1 MLDELDVR
9 HFKFISGEQIVSCV
23 INQNK
28 EEYILQMPL
37 QVHVTVEQSKQNFF
51 FTKWMPLSKSDVCTI
66 NLANVVSQSSVAED
80 MKYRY
85 VSICNEYK
93 TESSKEETPDW
104 MSELD
109 DEQED
114 FDYDISD
121 APKSVH

>member
-9 HFKFISGEQIVSCV
+9 HFKFISGDEIVSCV

-28 EEYILQMPL
+28 DEYILQMPL
-37 QVHVTVEQSKQNFF
+37 QVHVTVEQSKQQFF

-66 NLANVVSQSSVAED
+66 NLSNVVSQSSVAED

-93 TESSKEETPDW
+93 TESTADDRPDW
-104 MSELD
+104 MNDIDIED
-109 DEQED
+109 DI
-114 FDYDISD
+114 DYDQSD
-121 APKSVH
+121 TPNIVH

>member
-93 TESSKEETPDW
+93 TESSKEERPDW
-104 MSELD
+104 IEDYEDELT
-109 DEQED
+109 
-114 FDYDISD
+114 DIELNDSD
-121 APKSVH
+121 SIVH

>member
-37 QVHVTVEQSKQNFF
+37 QVHVTVEQTKQSFF

-66 NLANVVSQSSVAED
+66 NLTNVVSQSSVAED

-93 TESSKEETPDW
+93 SESSKEDMPDW
-104 MSELD
+104 M
-109 DEQED
+109 DEFED
-114 FDYDISD
+114 EATDIDIEDSD
-121 APKSVH
+121 SIVH

>member
-1 MLDELDVR
+1 MLEELDVR
-9 HFKFISGEQIVSCV
+9 HFKFISGEEIVSCV

-37 QVHVTVEQSKQNFF
+37 QVHVTVQQNKQQFF

-93 TESSKEETPDW
+93 TESNTDDVPDW
-104 MSELD
+104 MNELD
-109 DEQED
+109 DED
-114 FDYDISD
+114 FDYDVSD
-121 APKSVH
+121 APKSFH

>member
-9 HFKFISGEQIVSCV
+9 HFKFISGEEIVSCV
-23 INQNK
+23 ISQNK

-37 QVHVTVEQSKQNFF
+37 KVHVTVEQTRQHFF

-93 TESSKEETPDW
+93 TESSVNEIPDW
-104 MSELD
+104 MNEFE
-109 DEQED
+109 DEQEE
-114 FDYDISD
+114 FDYQVSD
-121 APKSVH
+121 VSKSVH

>member
-9 HFKFISGEQIVSCV
+9 HFKFISGDEIVSCV

-28 EEYILQMPL
+28 DEYILQMPL
-37 QVHVTVEQSKQNFF
+37 QVHVTVEQSKQQFF

-66 NLANVVSQSSVAED
+66 NLSNVVSQSSVAED

-93 TESSKEETPDW
+93 TESSKEERPDW
-104 MSELD
+104 IEDYEDELT
-109 DEQED
+109 
-114 FDYDISD
+114 DIELNDSD
-121 APKSVH
+121 SIVH

>member
-93 TESSKEETPDW
+93 TESSKEERPDW
-104 MSELD
+104 IEDYEDELT
-109 DEQED
+109 
-114 FDYDISD
+114 DIELHDSD
-121 APKSVH
+121 SIVH